1 MEQVNTELLIQ
12 NILALEHASNQ
23 AGGSHSTWILKP
35 DVKELLISLANN
47 NIKLNPVYIKPKDW
61 DDIIHQSEILK
72 GI

>member
-23 AGGSHSTWILKP
+23 SGGTHGPWMLKP

-47 NIKLNPVYIKPKDW
+47 NIKLNPVYIKPKHW
-61 DDIIHQSEILK
+61 NDIIDQSELLI
-72 GI
+72 

>member
-23 AGGSHSTWILKP
+23 AGGTHGPWMLKP

-61 DDIIHQSEILK
+61 NDIIEQSELLREI
-72 GI
+72 